1 MNSRKME
8 QANSFD
14 KLYLVIYNDDCTLIR
29 LGGLLKNDTLNE
41 TSFPDFE
48 SVIEYVQRLCL

>member
-1 MNSRKME
+1 MKME